1 MRARAGLQHAAD
13 RGGRQKRGHRAG
25 RYPASRMGDPMLQY
39 LRSLTAFQRTRF
51 STTLIMIVAAYVSYG
66 HQRALLESWG
76 VDRTAQYAVPLTVD
90 LLAITCNIA
99 LHIPDL
105 ARRGFWTSL
114 VVLILA
120 VAASGTANFIAGG
133 TLGAKCSNL
142 WTVVAYLLSE
152 FVTAAVK
159 AKSRAKDPR
168 RVEAGK
174 KASTTRRR
182 NARKT
187 TTARRRTPK
196 PPATDVEANR
206 MLEVAGVAPVS
217 PAVAQ

>member
-1 MRARAGLQHAAD
+1 MF
-13 RGGRQKRGHRAG
+13 
-25 RYPASRMGDPMLQY
+25 QY

-51 STTLIMIVAAYVSYG
+51 STTSIMIVAAVVSYG
-66 HQRALLESWG
+66 HQRELLASWG
-76 VDRTAQYAVPLTVD
+76 VDQMAQIMVPLTVD

-133 TLGAKCSNL
+133 TLGAKCANL

-159 AKSRAKDPR
+159 ARGREKDPV
-168 RVEAGK
+168 RVAAGQ
-174 KASTTRRR
+174 KAART
-182 NARKT
+182 RKT
-187 TTARRRTPK
+187 APKKTTARKPRTTKTPDTIA
-196 PPATDVEANR
+196 PMVEVFNSTA
-206 MLEVAGVAPVS
+206 APVS
-217 PAVAQ
+217 PAPVGQQ

>member
-1 MRARAGLQHAAD
+1 MI
-13 RGGRQKRGHRAG
+13 
-25 RYPASRMGDPMLQY
+25 QY

-51 STTLIMIVAAYVSYG
+51 STTLIMIVAAAVSYG

-99 LHIPDL
+99 LHIPDV

-114 VVLILA
+114 VVLVLA
-120 VAASGTANFIAGG
+120 VAVSGTANFIAGG
-133 TLGAKCSNL
+133 TLGAKCANL

-152 FVTAAVK
+152 FVTSAVK
-159 AKSRAKDPR
+159 ARARAKDPV

-174 KASTTRRR
+174 KAATTRKRT
-182 NARKT
+182 ARKT
-187 TTARRRTPK
+187 TTTRKPRMPK
-196 PPATDVEANR
+196 LPDTVAEANK
-206 MLEVAGVAPVS
+206 MLEAAGAAPVS
-217 PAVAQ
+217 PAPAGR